1 MANTYTWRPTGGNY
15 FSSSGSSSGATNH
28 FYYASNRAFLM
39 DFPDLGGLLG
49 KDKGT
54 LSITSAI

>member
-1 MANTYTWRPTGGNY
+1 MADSYTWRPTGGNY

-28 FYYASNRAFLM
+28 FYYASNRAFRM
-39 DFPDLGGLLG
+39 DFPDLVGLLG